1 MFFRRRACSFR
12 GGTNKDSRW
21 QNDRT
26 TGITTHV
33 QTGHQVII
41 SFLKQK
47 HETKMISYTQQNMF
61 FLGGNKS
68 SSELLPSSSP
78 KEYVMTHLSPKKR
91 FSYSPRDPCIMVILT
106 YINTTNQKSTHSWM
120 GKNIPVRPMEILCV
134 GCVFLPTNS
143 RISID
148 LIIHPSSTFP
158 KVLRANANSLGK
170 PSSVVV
176 AENLWDE
183 CFGWEIFVVKKP
195 AQKFNYKKNRS
206 WW

>member
-1 MFFRRRACSFR
+1 MTKWQDHRDYHTCSNR
-12 GGTNKDSRW
+12 SPSHH
-21 QNDRT
+21 
-26 TGITTHV
+26 I
-33 QTGHQVII
+33 
-41 SFLKQK
+41 FL
-47 HETKMISYTQQNMF
+47 ETKTWNKNDQLYPTKHVFFWVAIKVPVNSCLHHHPKNMSWHTF
-61 FLGGNKS
+61 
-68 SSELLPSSSP
+68 
-78 KEYVMTHLSPKKR
+78 HQKKR